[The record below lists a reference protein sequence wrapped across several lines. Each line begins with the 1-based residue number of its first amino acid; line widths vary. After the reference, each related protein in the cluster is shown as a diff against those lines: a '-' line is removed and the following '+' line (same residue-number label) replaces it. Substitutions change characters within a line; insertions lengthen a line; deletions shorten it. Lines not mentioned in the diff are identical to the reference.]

1 MQTPQFKFSPNV
13 ALNVRNLDQ
22 AISFYTQTLGL
33 TLVNPD
39 LKAESGV
46 ELKAGPLTLWV
57 DGCSPQQ
64 EEQVEKVFFE
74 FTVENL
80 SESVKLLESKGCKS
94 GTETSGSNFVGRMLV
109 DPFGMRFH
117 LYQAKSKT

>member
-1 MQTPQFKFSPNV
+1 MFG
-13 ALNVRNLDQ
+13 NLDQ

-39 LKAESGV
+39 LKAECGV
-46 ELKAGPLTLWV
+46 ELKAGPLTLWI
-57 DGCSPQQ
+57 DGTSAKQ
-64 EEQVEKVFFE
+64 EEEIGKVFFE

-80 SESVKLLESKGCKS
+80 SESVKFLESEGCKS
-94 GTETSGSNFVGRMLV
+94 GIKTSGPSFVGRMLI

-117 LYQAKSKT
+117 LYHLLRKPKECYA